1 MDIKEYIKSQT
12 GVYGAWKSAKEIST
26 FKGGGQAFVFYPQS
40 VEKAAELID
49 VLRAENVDFSMLGSG
64 SNTLVCDGNCRQVLV
79 CLKGLCGVK
88 FEGEKVVCEGGASVA
103 KITFEGRKRG
113 LGGLEFLSGVPC
125 TLGGALKMNA
135 GAFSSQIGDYVT
147 KIDVLNLDYANC
159 DKNRIQNNI
168 REISIN
174 SKDLA
179 YRKGV
184 DGIVLKAELKLEKKS
199 AEQSINEAREF
210 LRKRQDKQPSLPS
223 LGIVFKNGKIPS
235 GKLIDDCGLK
245 GVKIGGAQ
253 VSQKHANF
261 IVNVGGASAKDYL
274 ALVALCKK
282 EVFAKFGIL
291 LEEEFV
297 TIE

>member
-40 VEKAAELID
+40 VEKAVELID
-49 VLRAENVDFSMLGSG
+49 VLRTENVDFSMLGSG
-64 SNTLVCDGNCRQVLV
+64 SNTLVCDGNCKQILV

-88 FEGEKVVCEGGASVA
+88 IEGEKVVCEGGASVA

-147 KIDVLNLDYANC
+147 KIDVLNLDCANF
-159 DKNRIQNNI
+159 DKIRIQNNI

-184 DGIVLKAELKLEKKS
+184 DEIVLKAELKLEKKS
-199 AEQSINEAREF
+199 AEQSINEAREY

-223 LGIVFKNGKIPS
+223 LGSVFKNGKIPS

>member
-40 VEKAAELID
+40 VEKAVELID
-49 VLRAENVDFSMLGSG
+49 VLGEENVDFSMLGNG

-88 FEGEKVVCEGGASVA
+88 IDGEKVVCEGGASVA

-147 KIDVLNLDYANC
+147 KIDILNIDCANC
-159 DKNRIQNNI
+159 DKNRTQNRM
-168 REISIN
+168 REISVN

-184 DGIVLKAELKLEKKS
+184 DEIVLKGELKLAKKS
-199 AEQSINEAREF
+199 GEQSVNEAREY
-210 LRKRQDKQPSLPS
+210 LRKRQEKQPSLPS
-223 LGIVFKNGKIPS
+223 LGSAFKNGKIPS

-282 EVFAKFGIL
+282 EVFEKFGIL

>member
-40 VEKAAELID
+40 EEKAVELID

-64 SNTLVCDGNCRQVLV
+64 SNTLVCDGNCRQVSV

-103 KITFEGRKRG
+103 KITLEGRKRG

-147 KIDVLNLDYANC
+147 KIDVLNLDCVNC

-168 REISIN
+168 REININ

-199 AEQSINEAREF
+199 AEQSINEAREY

-223 LGIVFKNGKIPS
+223 LGSVFKNGKIPS

>member
-1 MDIKEYIKSQT
+1 M
-12 GVYGAWKSAKEIST
+12 
-26 FKGGGQAFVFYPQS
+26 
-40 VEKAAELID
+40 
-49 VLRAENVDFSMLGSG
+49 
-64 SNTLVCDGNCRQVLV
+64 
-79 CLKGLCGVK
+79 K
-88 FEGEKVVCEGGASVA
+88 FEGEKAVCEGGASVA

-147 KIDVLNLDYANC
+147 KIDVLNLDCANF

-223 LGIVFKNGKIPS
+223 LGSVFKNGKIPS

-282 EVFAKFGIL
+282 KSLQSSAYCLKKNLSQSTDE
-291 LEEEFV
+291 
-297 TIE
+297 

>member
-40 VEKAAELID
+40 VEKAVELID

-64 SNTLVCDGNCRQVLV
+64 SNTLVCDGNCRRVSV

-147 KIDVLNLDYANC
+147 KIDILNLDYANC

-223 LGIVFKNGKIPS
+223 LGSVFKNGKIPS

-261 IVNVGGASAKDYL
+261 IVNTGGASAKDYL

-291 LEEEFV
+291 LEKEFV

>member
-40 VEKAAELID
+40 VEKAVELID

-64 SNTLVCDGNCRQVLV
+64 SNTLVCDGNCRQVSV

-103 KITFEGRKRG
+103 KITFDGRKRG
-113 LGGLEFLSGVPC
+113 VGGLEFLSGVPC

-147 KIDVLNLDYANC
+147 KIDVLNLNCANY

-223 LGIVFKNGKIPS
+223 LGSVFKNGRIPS

>member
-1 MDIKEYIKSQT
+1 MDIKEYIKSKT

-40 VEKAAELID
+40 IEKAVETIG
-49 VLRAENVDFSMLGSG
+49 VLREENIDFSMLGSG

-88 FEGEKVVCEGGASVA
+88 IDGEKVVCDGGASVA
-103 KITFEGRKRG
+103 KILFEGRKRG

-147 KIDVLNLDYANC
+147 KIDILNLDCANC
-159 DKNRIQNNI
+159 DKNRIQNRLQI
-168 REISIN
+168 ISVN
-174 SKDLA
+174 SKDFA

-184 DGIVLKAELKLEKKS
+184 DGIVLKAELKLARKS
-199 AEQSINEAREF
+199 AEQSVNEAREY
-210 LRKRQDKQPSLPS
+210 LRKRQEKQPSLPS
-223 LGIVFKNGKIPS
+223 LGSVFKNGKIPS

-274 ALVALCKK
+274 ALASLCKK
-282 EVFAKFGIL
+282 EVFEKFGIL

-297 TIE
+297 KIE

>member
-40 VEKAAELID
+40 VEKAVELID

-64 SNTLVCDGNCRQVLV
+64 SNTLVCDGNCRQVSV

-88 FEGEKVVCEGGASVA
+88 FEGEKVVCDGGASVA

-223 LGIVFKNGKIPS
+223 LGSVFKNGKIPS

>member
-40 VEKAAELID
+40 VEKAVELIG

-147 KIDVLNLDYANC
+147 KIDVLNLDCANF

-223 LGIVFKNGKIPS
+223 LGSVFKNGKIPS

>member
-1 MDIKEYIKSQT
+1 MDIKEYIKCQT

-40 VEKAAELID
+40 VEKAVELID

-113 LGGLEFLSGVPC
+113 LGGLGFLSGVPC

-147 KIDVLNLDYANC
+147 KIDVLKVDCANC

-223 LGIVFKNGKIPS
+223 LGSVFKNGKIPS

>member
-40 VEKAAELID
+40 VEKTVELID
-49 VLRAENVDFSMLGSG
+49 VLREENVDFSMLGSG
-64 SNTLVCDGNCRQVLV
+64 SNTLVCDGNCRRVLV

-88 FEGEKVVCEGGASVA
+88 IEGEKVVCEGGASVA
-103 KITFEGRKRG
+103 KITFEGRKKG

-147 KIDVLNLDYANC
+147 KIDILNIDCANC
-159 DKNRIQNNI
+159 DKNRTQNRM
-168 REISIN
+168 REISVN

-184 DGIVLKAELKLEKKS
+184 DGIVLKAELKLAKKS
-199 AEQSINEAREF
+199 GEQSINEAREY
-210 LRKRQDKQPSLPS
+210 LRKRQEKQPSLPS
-223 LGIVFKNGKIPS
+223 LGSVFKNGKIPS

-274 ALVALCKK
+274 TLASLCKK
-282 EVFAKFGIL
+282 EVFEKFGIL

>member
-64 SNTLVCDGNCRQVLV
+64 SNTLVCDGNCRQVSV

-147 KIDVLNLDYANC
+147 KIDVLNLDCVNC

-223 LGIVFKNGKIPS
+223 LGSVFKNGKIPS

>member
-1 MDIKEYIKSQT
+1 MDIKEYIKSRT

-40 VEKAAELID
+40 VEKAVELIG
-49 VLRAENVDFSMLGSG
+49 VLREENIDFSMLGSG
-64 SNTLVCDGNCRQVLV
+64 SNTLVCDGKCRRISV
-79 CLKGLCGVK
+79 CLKGLCSVK
-88 FEGEKVVCEGGASVA
+88 IEGEKAVCECGASIA
-103 KITFEGRKRG
+103 KIVFEGRKKG

-147 KIDVLNLDYANC
+147 KIDILNIDCANF
-159 DKNRIQNNI
+159 DKTRIQNGI
-168 REISIN
+168 REINVN
-174 SKDLA
+174 SKDFA
-179 YRKGV
+179 YRKGMN
-184 DGIVLKAELKLEKKS
+184 GILLKAELKLEKKS
-199 AEQSINEAREF
+199 AEQSINEAREY
-210 LRKRQDKQPSLPS
+210 LKKRQEKQPSLPS
-223 LGIVFKNGKIPS
+223 LGSVFKNGKIPS

-245 GVKIGGAQ
+245 GTKIGGAQ

-261 IVNVGGASAKDYL
+261 IVNQGGASAKDYL

-282 EVFAKFGIL
+282 EVFEKFGIL

>member
-40 VEKAAELID
+40 VEKAGELID
-49 VLRAENVDFSMLGSG
+49 VLREENVDFSMLGSG
-64 SNTLVCDGNCRQVLV
+64 SNTLVCDGNCRQVSV

-88 FEGEKVVCEGGASVA
+88 FEGEKAVCEGGASVA

-147 KIDVLNLDYANC
+147 KIDVLNLDCENC

-199 AEQSINEAREF
+199 AEQSVNEAREF

-223 LGIVFKNGKIPS
+223 LGSVFKNGKIPS

>member
-40 VEKAAELID
+40 VEKAVELID

-79 CLKGLCGVK
+79 CLKGLWGVK

-147 KIDVLNLDYANC
+147 KIDVLNLDCANC

-199 AEQSINEAREF
+199 AEQSINEAREY

-223 LGIVFKNGKIPS
+223 LGSVFKNGKIPS

>member
-1 MDIKEYIKSQT
+1 MIGVLKE
-12 GVYGAWKSAKEIST
+12 
-26 FKGGGQAFVFYPQS
+26 
-40 VEKAAELID
+40 
-49 VLRAENVDFSMLGSG
+49 ENVDFSMLGSG
-64 SNTLVCDGNCRQVLV
+64 SNTLVCDGNRSRVLV

-88 FEGEKVVCEGGASVA
+88 IEGETVVCEGGASVA
-103 KITFEGRKRG
+103 KILFEGRKRG

-147 KIDVLNLDYANC
+147 KIDILNLDCANC
-159 DKNRIQNNI
+159 DKNCTQNRI
-168 REISIN
+168 REISVN
-174 SKDLA
+174 SKDFA

-184 DGIVLKAELKLEKKS
+184 DGIVLKAELKLARKS
-199 AEQSINEAREF
+199 ADQSIKEAREY
-210 LRKRQDKQPSLPS
+210 LAKRQAKQPSLPS
-223 LGIVFKNGKIPS
+223 LGSVFKNGKIPS
-235 GKLIDDCGLK
+235 GKLIEDCGLK

-261 IVNVGGASAKDYL
+261 IVNTGGASAKDYL
-274 ALVALCKK
+274 ALASLCKK
-282 EVFAKFGIL
+282 EVFEKFGIL

>member
-40 VEKAAELID
+40 VEKAVELID

-64 SNTLVCDGNCRQVLV
+64 SNTLVCDGNCRQVSV

-88 FEGEKVVCEGGASVA
+88 FEGEKAVCEGGASVA

-125 TLGGALKMNA
+125 TLGGTLKMNA

-147 KIDVLNLDYANC
+147 KIDVLNLDCANF

-223 LGIVFKNGKIPS
+223 LGSVFKNGKIPS

-261 IVNVGGASAKDYL
+261 IVNTGGASAKDYL

>member
-40 VEKAAELID
+40 VEKAVELID

-64 SNTLVCDGNCRQVLV
+64 SNTLVCDGNCRQVSV

-88 FEGEKVVCEGGASVA
+88 FEGEKAVCEGGASVA

-147 KIDVLNLDYANC
+147 KIDVLNLDCANF
-159 DKNRIQNNI
+159 DKIRIQNNI

-199 AEQSINEAREF
+199 AEQSINEAREY
-210 LRKRQDKQPSLPS
+210 LSKRQDKQPSLPS
-223 LGIVFKNGKIPS
+223 LGSVFKNGKIPS

-261 IVNVGGASAKDYL
+261 IVNTGGASAKDYL

>member
-40 VEKAAELID
+40 VEKAVELID
-49 VLRAENVDFSMLGSG
+49 VLKSENVDFSMLGSG
-64 SNTLVCDGNCRQVLV
+64 SNTLVCDGNCRQVSV

-125 TLGGALKMNA
+125 SLGGALKMNA

-147 KIDVLNLDYANC
+147 KIDVLNLDYAIC

-210 LRKRQDKQPSLPS
+210 LRKRQEKQPSLPS
-223 LGIVFKNGKIPS
+223 LGSVFKNGKIPS

-282 EVFAKFGIL
+282 EVFEKFGIL

-297 TIE
+297 AIE

>member
-40 VEKAAELID
+40 VEKAVELIG

-147 KIDVLNLDYANC
+147 KIDVLNLDCAIC

-168 REISIN
+168 REISVN
-174 SKDLA
+174 SKDLT

-223 LGIVFKNGKIPS
+223 LGSVFKNGKIPS

>member
-40 VEKAAELID
+40 EEKAVELID

-64 SNTLVCDGNCRQVLV
+64 SNTLVCDGNCRQVSV

-147 KIDVLNLDYANC
+147 KIDVLNLDCVNC

-168 REISIN
+168 REININ

-199 AEQSINEAREF
+199 AEQSINEAREY

-223 LGIVFKNGKIPS
+223 LGSVFKNGKIPS

>member
-40 VEKAAELID
+40 VEKAVELID

-64 SNTLVCDGNCRQVLV
+64 SNTLVCDGNCRQVSV

-147 KIDVLNLDYANC
+147 KIDVLNLYCANC

-199 AEQSINEAREF
+199 AEQSINEAREY

-223 LGIVFKNGKIPS
+223 LGSVFKNGKIPS

>member
-1 MDIKEYIKSQT
+1 MDIKEYIKSQI

-40 VEKAAELID
+40 VEKAVELIG
-49 VLRAENVDFSMLGSG
+49 VLREENVTFSMLGSG

-88 FEGEKVVCEGGASVA
+88 IEGEKVVCEGGASVA

-135 GAFSSQIGDYVT
+135 GAFSSQIGDYAT
-147 KIDVLNLDYANC
+147 KIDILNLDCANC
-159 DKNRIQNNI
+159 DKNRTQNRI
-168 REISIN
+168 REVSVN

-184 DGIVLKAELKLEKKS
+184 DGIVLKAELKLAKKS
-199 AEQSINEAREF
+199 GEQSVNEAREY
-210 LRKRQDKQPSLPS
+210 LRKRQEKQPSLPS
-223 LGIVFKNGKIPS
+223 LGSVFKNGKIPS

-274 ALVALCKK
+274 TLASLCKK
-282 EVFAKFGIL
+282 EVFEKFGIL

>member
-1 MDIKEYIKSQT
+1 
-12 GVYGAWKSAKEIST
+12 
-26 FKGGGQAFVFYPQS
+26 
-40 VEKAAELID
+40 
-49 VLRAENVDFSMLGSG
+49 MLGSG

-88 FEGEKVVCEGGASVA
+88 IEGEKVICEGGAIVS

-147 KIDVLNLDYANC
+147 KIDILNLDCANC
-159 DKNRIQNNI
+159 DKNRTQNRI
-168 REISIN
+168 REISVN

-184 DGIVLKAELKLEKKS
+184 DGIVLKAELKLAKKS
-199 AEQSINEAREF
+199 GEQSVNEAREY
-210 LRKRQDKQPSLPS
+210 LRKRQEKQPSLPS
-223 LGIVFKNGKIPS
+223 LGSVFKNGKIPS
-235 GKLIDDCGLK
+235 GKLVDDCGLK

-261 IVNVGGASAKDYL
+261 IVNVGGASAEDYL

-282 EVFAKFGIL
+282 EVFEKFGIL

-297 TIE
+297 AIE

>member
-26 FKGGGQAFVFYPQS
+26 FKGGGQAFIFYPQS
-40 VEKAAELID
+40 VEKAVELID
-49 VLRAENVDFSMLGSG
+49 VLRAENVDFSMLGSV
-64 SNTLVCDGNCRQVLV
+64 SNTLVCDGNCRQVSV

-88 FEGEKVVCEGGASVA
+88 FEGEKVICEGGASVA
-103 KITFEGRKRG
+103 KITFAGRKRG

-147 KIDVLNLDYANC
+147 KIDVLNLDCANY

-199 AEQSINEAREF
+199 AEQSINEAREY

-223 LGIVFKNGKIPS
+223 LGSVFKNGKIPS

>member
-40 VEKAAELID
+40 VEKTVELID
-49 VLRAENVDFSMLGSG
+49 VLREENVDFSMLGSG

-88 FEGEKVVCEGGASVA
+88 IEGEKVVCEGGASVA
-103 KITFEGRKRG
+103 KITFEGRKKG

-147 KIDVLNLDYANC
+147 KIDILNIDCANC
-159 DKNRIQNNI
+159 DKNRTQNRM
-168 REISIN
+168 REISVN

-184 DGIVLKAELKLEKKS
+184 DGIVLKAELKLAKKS
-199 AEQSINEAREF
+199 GEQSINEAREY
-210 LRKRQDKQPSLPS
+210 LRKRQEKQPSLPS
-223 LGIVFKNGKIPS
+223 LGSVFKNGKIPS

-274 ALVALCKK
+274 ALASLCKK
-282 EVFAKFGIL
+282 EVFEKFGIL
-291 LEEEFV
+291 LKEEFV

>member
-40 VEKAAELID
+40 VEKAVELID

-64 SNTLVCDGNCRQVLV
+64 SNTLVCDGNCRQVSV

-147 KIDVLNLDYANC
+147 KIDVLNLDCANG

-199 AEQSINEAREF
+199 AEQSINEAREY

-223 LGIVFKNGKIPS
+223 LGSVFKNGKIPS

-261 IVNVGGASAKDYL
+261 IVNTGGASAKDYL

>member
-1 MDIKEYIKSQT
+1 MDIKEYIKSQI

-40 VEKAAELID
+40 VEKAVETIG
-49 VLRAENVDFSMLGSG
+49 VLREENVDFSMLGSG

-88 FEGEKVVCEGGASVA
+88 IEGEKVVCEGGASVA

-113 LGGLEFLSGVPC
+113 LGGLEFLSGLPC

-147 KIDVLNLDYANC
+147 KIDILNLYCANC
-159 DKNRIQNNI
+159 DKNRTQNRI
-168 REISIN
+168 REISVN

-184 DGIVLKAELKLEKKS
+184 DGIVLKAELKLAKKS
-199 AEQSINEAREF
+199 AEQSVNEAREY
-210 LRKRQDKQPSLPS
+210 LRKRQEKQPSLPS
-223 LGIVFKNGKIPS
+223 LGSVFKNGKIPS

-282 EVFAKFGIL
+282 EVFEKFGIL

>member
-40 VEKAAELID
+40 VEKAVELID

-64 SNTLVCDGNCRQVLV
+64 SNTLVCDGNCRQVSV

-147 KIDVLNLDYANC
+147 KIDVLNLDCANG

-184 DGIVLKAELKLEKKS
+184 EGIVLKAELKLEKKS

-223 LGIVFKNGKIPS
+223 LGSVFKNGKIPS

>member
-40 VEKAAELID
+40 LEKAVETIG
-49 VLRAENVDFSMLGSG
+49 VLREENVAFSMLGSG

-88 FEGEKVVCEGGASVA
+88 IEGEKVICEGGAIVS

-147 KIDVLNLDYANC
+147 KIDILNLDCANC
-159 DKNRIQNNI
+159 DKNRTQNRI
-168 REISIN
+168 REISVN

-184 DGIVLKAELKLEKKS
+184 DGIVLKAELKLAKKS
-199 AEQSINEAREF
+199 GEQSVNEAREY
-210 LRKRQDKQPSLPS
+210 LRKRQEKQPSLPS
-223 LGIVFKNGKIPS
+223 LGSVFKNGKIPS
-235 GKLIDDCGLK
+235 GKLVDDCGLK

-261 IVNVGGASAKDYL
+261 IVNVGGASAEDYL

-282 EVFAKFGIL
+282 EVFEKFGIL

-297 TIE
+297 AIE

>member
-1 MDIKEYIKSQT
+1 MDIKEYIRSQT

-40 VEKAAELID
+40 VEKAVELID

-64 SNTLVCDGNCRQVLV
+64 SNTLVCDGNCKQILV

-88 FEGEKVVCEGGASVA
+88 IEGEKVVCEGGASVA

-147 KIDVLNLDYANC
+147 KIDILNIDCANC
-159 DKNRIQNNI
+159 DKNRTQNRLQTI
-168 REISIN
+168 DVN
-174 SKDLA
+174 SKDFA
-179 YRKGV
+179 YRKGIN
-184 DGIVLKAELKLEKKS
+184 GIVLKAELKLEKKS
-199 AEQSINEAREF
+199 AEQSINEAREY
-210 LRKRQDKQPSLPS
+210 LSKRQDKQPSLPS
-223 LGIVFKNGKIPS
+223 LGSVFKNGKIPS

>member
-147 KIDVLNLDYANC
+147 KIDVLKLDCANC
-159 DKNRIQNNI
+159 DKNSIQNNI

-223 LGIVFKNGKIPS
+223 LGSVFKNGKIPS

>member
-40 VEKAAELID
+40 VEKAVELID
-49 VLRAENVDFSMLGSG
+49 VLRSENVDFSMLGSG

-199 AEQSINEAREF
+199 AEQSINEAREY

-223 LGIVFKNGKIPS
+223 LGSVFKNGKIPS

>member
-12 GVYGAWKSAKEIST
+12 GVYGTWKSAKEIST

-40 VEKAAELID
+40 EEKAVELID

-64 SNTLVCDGNCRQVLV
+64 SNTLVCDGNCRQVSV

-103 KITFEGRKRG
+103 KITLEGRKRG

-147 KIDVLNLDYANC
+147 KIDVLNLDCVNC

-168 REISIN
+168 REININ

-199 AEQSINEAREF
+199 AEQSINEAREY

-223 LGIVFKNGKIPS
+223 LGSVFKNGKIPS

>member
-147 KIDVLNLDYANC
+147 KIDVLNLDCVNC

-223 LGIVFKNGKIPS
+223 LGSVFKNGKIPS

>member
-40 VEKAAELID
+40 VEKAVELID
-49 VLRAENVDFSMLGSG
+49 VLRTENVDFSMLGSG
-64 SNTLVCDGNCRQVLV
+64 SNTLVCDGNCRQVSV

-147 KIDVLNLDYANC
+147 KIDVLNLDCANG

-199 AEQSINEAREF
+199 AEQSINEAREY

-223 LGIVFKNGKIPS
+223 LGSVFKNGKIPS

>member
-49 VLRAENVDFSMLGSG
+49 VLRTENVDFSILGSG

-125 TLGGALKMNA
+125 ALGGALKMNA

-147 KIDVLNLDYANC
+147 KIDVLNLDCANC

-179 YRKGV
+179 
-184 DGIVLKAELKLEKKS
+184 
-199 AEQSINEAREF
+199 
-210 LRKRQDKQPSLPS
+210 
-223 LGIVFKNGKIPS
+223 
-235 GKLIDDCGLK
+235 
-245 GVKIGGAQ
+245 
-253 VSQKHANF
+253 
-261 IVNVGGASAKDYL
+261 
-274 ALVALCKK
+274 
-282 EVFAKFGIL
+282 
-291 LEEEFV
+291 
-297 TIE
+297 

>member
-40 VEKAAELID
+40 VEKAVELID
-49 VLRAENVDFSMLGSG
+49 VLRTENVDFSMLGSG
-64 SNTLVCDGNCRQVLV
+64 SNTLVCDGNCKQILV

-88 FEGEKVVCEGGASVA
+88 IEGEKVVCEGGASVA

-147 KIDVLNLDYANC
+147 KIDVLNLDCAYC
-159 DKNRIQNNI
+159 DKIHIQKNI

-223 LGIVFKNGKIPS
+223 LGSVFKNGKIPS